1 MTKCMIAGLPSSG
14 KSTYIGALWYC
25 LRHLAKNADLKLV
38 ADNNNLPE
46 DISVLNKL
54 SDAYKDMR
62 AINRTN
68 SNENER
74 VQLNLRVV
82 STGETIQVEVP
93 DFLGE
98 TFRNLIELNQ
108 SDLLTEWLDNTDSL
122 VYFISDVSVGEFE
135 DDFGTE
141 DDDKKSP
148 ATDIPPFKTT
158 DISPAAMNIMVLKFL
173 MSKKKFNRVV
183 IVLSQW
189 DKQTKNGRTPK
200 NPQEYLEEESPAL
213 YNYIEHNINNA
224 QIIGL
229 SAQGREYPQNE
240 NPENYN
246 GIKKEVRKQMQN
258 GNRSFVEDETSI
270 LYDLSIPLYLLL
282 K

>member
-1 MTKCMIAGLPSSG
+1 MIAGLPSSG

-25 LRHLAKNADLKLV
+25 LRHPAKVADLKLV

-46 DISVLNKL
+46 DISVLNRL

-74 VQLNLRVV
+74 VQLNLKKVD
-82 STGETIQVEVP
+82 TGETIRVEVP

-98 TFRNLIELNQ
+98 TFRDLIELNE
-108 SDLLTEWLDNTDSL
+108 SDLLTEWLENTDSL
-122 VYFISDVSVGEFE
+122 VYFISDVSVGVFE

-141 DDDKKSP
+141 DDDKEPPSV
-148 ATDIPPFKTT
+148 DIPPFKIT

-173 MSKKKFNRVV
+173 MSKKNFKKVV

-189 DKQTKNGRTPK
+189 DKQTENGEVPK
-200 NPQEYLEEESPAL
+200 DPQEYLEEESPAL
-213 YNYIEHNINNA
+213 YNYIEHNIDNV

-229 SAQGREYPQNE
+229 SAQGREYPQNVNQE
-240 NPENYN
+240 DYY
-246 GIKKEVRKQMQN
+246 GIKKEVRRQMQN
-258 GNRSFVEDETSI
+258 GNRSFVEDGTSI
-270 LYDLSIPLYLLL
+270 HYDLSIPLYLLL